1 MFAATYLQD
10 DTFNQMQSH
19 LKDFLK
25 NSHSKREDNIN
36 KIFNKFS
43 EFKKQIRIV
52 SKEVNT
58 KCTTERK
65 LMSLQQKE
73 SAVSYATEF

>member
-1 MFAATYLQD
+1 
-10 DTFNQMQSH
+10 MQSH

-25 NSHSKREDNIN
+25 NLYSKREDIIN

-52 SKEVNT
+52 LKDVNT
-58 KCTTERK
+58 ECTMKRK
-65 LMSLQQKE
+65 LINLQQRE
-73 SAVSYATEF
+73 SAANNTAEF